1 MMSHDEAYELLAV
14 AALHAVDPEEQAEVE
29 AHVATC
35 PRCQVEYD
43 SFNAV
48 ASALGNSVEPLP
60 GGLWTNISSQLWS
73 APGEK
78 VDPPPLLA
86 GVMGEKIVSI
96 DESRARRGT
105 MVRASFAATSF
116 AAAASIVV
124 LAISLIG
131 ANNHVNNLQTALQ
144 QGANRTVVET
154 ALRTPG
160 HQIVNLKSATLQ
172 PLAEFVMLPN
182 GTGYLVKA
190 KMPTLVSSQTYQLW
204 AIVNGKPVSIG
215 IMGSKPGH
223 VSFTMASSPAPSE
236 LAVSVEN
243 AGGAKQPTR
252 PLVAT
257 GVV

>member
-1 MMSHDEAYELLAV
+1 MMSHDEAYELLA
-14 AALHAVDPEEQAEVE
+14 ALSLHAVDPQVAAEIE

-35 PRCQVEYD
+35 PRCQAEFD

-60 GGLWTNISSQLWS
+60 EGLWTNISSQLWS

-78 VDPPPLLA
+78 ADLPPLLVGSA
-86 GVMGEKIVSI
+86 GGNIVSLT
-96 DESRARRGT
+96 SARAQRAK
-105 MVRASFAATSF
+105 MVRSSFAAASL

-124 LAISLIG
+124 LAISLVG
-131 ANNHVNNLQTALQ
+131 ANNHVGNLQSALRSANRTAVQTAL
-144 QGANRTVVET
+144 V
-154 ALRTPG
+154 TPG
-160 HQIVNLKSATLQ
+160 HQIVDLTSTTQK

-190 KMPTLVSSQTYQLW
+190 TMPTLASDQTYQLW
-204 AIVNGKPVSIG
+204 AIVHGTPVSIG
-215 IMGSKPGH
+215 IMGAKPGH
-223 VSFTMASSPAPSE
+223 VSFTMDSSPTPTE

-243 AGGAKQPTR
+243 ASGATSPTL

-257 GVV
+257 GAV